1 MHIVA
6 LDRIHIVSSSMVP
19 HASLLRSARNCAE
32 RHVVA
37 CMALTLTLALALTL
51 LLHLLLLHLLLL
63 LWLLL
68 LHILNSQR
76 LIHIQTP

>member
-19 HASLLRSARNCAE
+19 HTSLLRSACNCAE

-37 CMALTLTLALALTL
+37 CMALTLTLTLTLALT
-51 LLHLLLLHLLLL
+51 LLLHLLLL

-68 LHILNSQR
+68 RHILNSQR